1 MSEEEDP
8 GKAEGETGQEFL
20 YDDLTSTRDAAR
32 LLRISE
38 STVWRWIN
46 QDIVPSYRVGRKRVW
61 LRRSE
66 LEKLIKPARK
76 KAGDEMAKRESLNL
90 VPMAPYRAPD
100 PDAVRKARAFQAR
113 LVAKR
118 GGKLFPESW
127 ADINEM
133 REERSRE
140 LE

>member
-1 MSEEEDP
+1 MSEEEDQDQ
-8 GKAEGETGQEFL
+8 AEEEFL
-20 YDDLTSTRDAAR
+20 YDDLTSTREAAR

-46 QDIVPSYRVGRKRVW
+46 QDVVPSYRVGRKRVW

-66 LEKLIKPARK
+66 LEKLVKPAGK
-76 KAGDEMAKRESLNL
+76 KAKDDMAKRDSLYL
-90 VPMAPYRAPD
+90 VPMAPNRTRD
-100 PDAVRKARAFQAR
+100 PDAVAKARAFQAK
-113 LVAKR
+113 LLANR

-127 ADINEM
+127 PDINEM
-133 REERSRE
+133 REERSRD